1 MVVANVVSEFQIG
14 NAQIKIADNYC
25 RKTACEVDRILKRIA
40 TQARFPQSVDV
51 VKTPEGSKVI
61 YE

>member
-1 MVVANVVSEFQIG
+1 M
-14 NAQIKIADNYC
+14 
-25 RKTACEVDRILKRIA
+25 VDRILKRIA
-40 TQARFPQSVDV
+40 TQSRFPQSVDV

>member
-40 TQARFPQSVDV
+40 TQAQRDRKSVV
-51 VKTPEGSKVI
+51 
-61 YE
+61 